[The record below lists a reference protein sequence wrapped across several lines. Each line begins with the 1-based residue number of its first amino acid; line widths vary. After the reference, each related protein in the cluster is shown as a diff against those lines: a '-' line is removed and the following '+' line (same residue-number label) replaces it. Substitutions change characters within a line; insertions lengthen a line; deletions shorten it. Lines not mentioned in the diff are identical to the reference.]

1 MSDASKAV
9 KSLKERLAD
18 GTEDRLGK
26 ALTDLLEN
34 PVLTG
39 VVGAAFDARER
50 AAQAQEVAM
59 GAFNIPS
66 AADIER
72 LTRRLRS
79 VSQRLEGI
87 EDGVYRLDRA
97 LSRARGRRAAVGD
110 RGSAGRARQQART
123 GGQAPLR
130 GVSGIRGAT
139 GCWSEIGVEREIGR
153 QSETGWESETGVES
167 QTGRKAKAA
176 PKRKR
181 NPPRKPKPNR
191 PRKPNPKRP
200 ERSGRQ
206 GGDGDG
212 PHRFGGGEQRIVVDP
227 RARRVAGAVF
237 SNVSETISKQAT
249 GTAAAAPTANSAAAS
264 ISIASAPAGARERM
278 GVVEQVDAHDRACVD
293 AARRGADVRPPGPQQ
308 RLGDHRVGAIELDGI
323 SVDRR

>member
-1 MSDASKAV
+1 MSDASKAM
-9 KSLKERLAD
+9 KGLKERLAD

-97 LSRARGRRAAVGD
+97 LSG
-110 RGSAGRARQQART
+110 
-123 GGQAPLR
+123 R
-130 GVSGIRGAT
+130 GVDARLAAIEDQLGALASKL
-139 GCWSEIGVEREIGR
+139 G
-153 QSETGWESETGVES
+153 QSAA
-167 QTGRKAKAA
+167 KAKPA
-176 PKRKR
+176 PKAKPAARAK
-181 NPPRKPKPNR
+181 PAAKKPAAKAKPK
-191 PRKPNPKRP
+191 K
-200 ERSGRQ
+200 
-206 GGDGDG
+206 
-212 PHRFGGGEQRIVVDP
+212 
-227 RARRVAGAVF
+227 A
-237 SNVSETISKQAT
+237 
-249 GTAAAAPTANSAAAS
+249 
-264 ISIASAPAGARERM
+264 
-278 GVVEQVDAHDRACVD
+278 
-293 AARRGADVRPPGPQQ
+293 
-308 RLGDHRVGAIELDGI
+308 
-323 SVDRR
+323 

>member
-26 ALTDLLEN
+26 ALTELLEN
-34 PVLTG
+34 PILTG

-97 LSRARGRRAAVGD
+97 LSGHG
-110 RGSAGRARQQART
+110 
-123 GGQAPLR
+123 
-130 GVSGIRGAT
+130 
-139 GCWSEIGVEREIGR
+139 
-153 QSETGWESETGVES
+153 
-167 QTGRKAKAA
+167 
-176 PKRKR
+176 
-181 NPPRKPKPNR
+181 
-191 PRKPNPKRP
+191 
-200 ERSGRQ
+200 
-206 GGDGDG
+206 
-212 PHRFGGGEQRIVVDP
+212 
-227 RARRVAGAVF
+227 
-237 SNVSETISKQAT
+237 
-249 GTAAAAPTANSAAAS
+249 
-264 ISIASAPAGARERM
+264 
-278 GVVEQVDAHDRACVD
+278 VDARLAAIEDQLGTLASKLGQ
-293 AARRGADVRPPGPQQ
+293 AARRASEPTPAADAKSAPKANPASKAKPAAKPKSASKVKPAAKPKSAARAKPVAKAKPAKARAAAKAKPKK
-308 RLGDHRVGAIELDGI
+308 A
-323 SVDRR
+323 

>member
-9 KSLKERLAD
+9 KGLKERLAD

-97 LSRARGRRAAVGD
+97 LSGRGVDARLSAIED
-110 RGSAGRARQQART
+110 QLGSLASKL
-123 GGQAPLR
+123 GQAAKR
-130 GVSGIRGAT
+130 AT
-139 GCWSEIGVEREIGR
+139 E
-153 QSETGWESETGVES
+153 
-167 QTGRKAKAA
+167 AKPA
-176 PKRKR
+176 P
-181 NPPRKPKPNR
+181 KPKPAGKAKPAAKAKPATAKSAGKAKR
-191 PRKPNPKRP
+191 ATKAKPATKAKSAAKPKPAKAKPAAKAKPRK
-200 ERSGRQ
+200 
-206 GGDGDG
+206 
-212 PHRFGGGEQRIVVDP
+212 
-227 RARRVAGAVF
+227 A
-237 SNVSETISKQAT
+237 
-249 GTAAAAPTANSAAAS
+249 
-264 ISIASAPAGARERM
+264 
-278 GVVEQVDAHDRACVD
+278 
-293 AARRGADVRPPGPQQ
+293 
-308 RLGDHRVGAIELDGI
+308 
-323 SVDRR
+323 